1 MIAEKAQPPN
11 PVAIPTDTWMSMN
24 WDEYLTCQ
32 AADQLEKAKG
42 YYYKGHGRFEML
54 PVGFG
59 HGTNH
64 VVVTYALNLFCAIK
78 AIPLRMADTTT
89 LRKAGT
95 DDCQPDLSIW
105 LGDKA
110 RAIPTQTG
118 IVNLNHHPA
127 PDLVVE
133 VSNTSLLDDLGVKRS
148 LYENL
153 HISEY
158 WIVDVKQESILS
170 FEVLNRGSRRI
181 EVSKVLPNFSLST
194 LEEAVQLSH
203 TSDQAQMGA
212 WLLQKFQSIA

>member
-1 MIAEKAQPPN
+1 MIAEKAQTPN
-11 PVAIPTDTWMSMN
+11 PVAIPTETWMPMT
-24 WDEYLTCQ
+24 WDEYLTHQ
-32 AADQLEKAKG
+32 AAAQLGKAKG

-64 VVVTYALNLFCAIK
+64 VVVTYALNLFCATK

-89 LRKAGT
+89 LRKAGK

-110 RAIPTQTG
+110 FAIPTQTG
-118 IVNLNHHPA
+118 IVSLNRYPT

-148 LYENL
+148 LYEDL
-153 HISEY
+153 KISEY
-158 WIVDVKQESILS
+158 WIVDVKKESVLS
-170 FEVLNRGSRRI
+170 FEISNRGSRRI
-181 EVSKVLPNFSLST
+181 EISTVLPNFSLST
-194 LEEAVQLSH
+194 LEEAIQLSH
-203 TSDQAQMGA
+203 KSDQAQMGA
-212 WLLQKFQSIA
+212 WLLQKFQSSP